1 MSLPPRS
8 ESPYAILR
16 KELIRR
22 ANKLKI
28 YAYFS
33 LFLILVSLGS
43 GVWLFVEAG
52 GLAEGSITDALIQLE
67 QPLIN
72 LSAATSQI
80 SGKLNEAKDQNDQ
93 VLSGLRTISE
103 PAANFDQEIAN
114 KFDILMNRIDQFL
127 EDHRENLRVSS
138 LIVQD
143 EEIKEEVISILE
155 LIRNQIVGISSLIHS
170 EEEGSPRSLLTISA
184 NKFQESISKTLEMY
198 GNDLQIRI
206 RDIESITNPLNS
218 IEENLQEISTKFA
231 DGVNI
236 LDGGGNRLS
245 YEIILREAMIRAG
258 AIIILLFLVQILS
271 NLYRYNIR
279 LASFYDA
286 RADALLLIEFNAEQN
301 FEKAVEI
308 LAPDQ
313 LDFGKQAKI
322 PADHVVQLAKELI
335 GRTKPEST
343 ESQQNKTD

>member
-1 MSLPPRS
+1 
-8 ESPYAILR
+8 
-16 KELIRR
+16 
-22 ANKLKI
+22 
-28 YAYFS
+28 
-33 LFLILVSLGS
+33 
-43 GVWLFVEAG
+43 
-52 GLAEGSITDALIQLE
+52 
-67 QPLIN
+67 
-72 LSAATSQI
+72 
-80 SGKLNEAKDQNDQ
+80 
-93 VLSGLRTISE
+93 
-103 PAANFDQEIAN
+103 
-114 KFDILMNRIDQFL
+114 
-127 EDHRENLRVSS
+127 
-138 LIVQD
+138 
-143 EEIKEEVISILE
+143 
-155 LIRNQIVGISSLIHS
+155 
-170 EEEGSPRSLLTISA
+170 
-184 NKFQESISKTLEMY
+184 MY

-206 RDIESITNPLNS
+206 KDIESITNPLNS
-218 IEENLQEISTKFA
+218 IEDNLQEISTNFA

>member
-93 VLSGLRTISE
+93 VLAGLRTISE
-103 PAANFDQEIAN
+103 TETNFDQEIAN

-138 LIVQD
+138 
-143 EEIKEEVISILE
+143 
-155 LIRNQIVGISSLIHS
+155 
-170 EEEGSPRSLLTISA
+170 
-184 NKFQESISKTLEMY
+184 
-198 GNDLQIRI
+198 
-206 RDIESITNPLNS
+206 
-218 IEENLQEISTKFA
+218 
-231 DGVNI
+231 
-236 LDGGGNRLS
+236 
-245 YEIILREAMIRAG
+245 
-258 AIIILLFLVQILS
+258 
-271 NLYRYNIR
+271 
-279 LASFYDA
+279 
-286 RADALLLIEFNAEQN
+286 
-301 FEKAVEI
+301 
-308 LAPDQ
+308 
-313 LDFGKQAKI
+313 
-322 PADHVVQLAKELI
+322 
-335 GRTKPEST
+335 
-343 ESQQNKTD
+343 